1 MKSIET
7 VETWHRKWR
16 MLPADTG
23 GGAVIECV
31 DCERQSPFHDAQTPF
46 NHAFGCSV
54 ANDMPQYP
62 WADLRLALA
71 RAGITPTRSALDVI

>member
-7 VETWHRKWR
+7 VETWHSKWR

-31 DCERQSPFHDAQTPF
+31 DCERQSLFHHAADPFI
-46 NHAFGCSV
+46 HAFGCSV
-54 ANDMPQYP
+54 ADDMPQYP
-62 WADLRLALA
+62 WDDLRVALA
-71 RAGITPTRSALDVI
+71 RPGRTTARSALDVT